1 MALYLLILTL
11 SCGSSGALMEVAPS
25 EVLTVC
31 TAGPAD
37 GDPVVLV
44 PGLSGCAYGF
54 RNLTPLLHEQGF
66 RTIIIEPLAVGESSR
81 PKNTDYTMTAQAD
94 RIGRVLDDLAVRQAI
109 FIGQGIG
116 GAMVFRLAVERPEL
130 LSGFVSVE
138 AGAAEAAI
146 SPNTSNSL
154 RLAKAV
160 ARLGG
165 KSLLRD
171 RFVENLKNGSGD
183 TAWLDRRTVGRYFR
197 GTGRDIS
204 AAMDALN
211 AMTRQT
217 EPWTM
222 VPRLM
227 EIQIPVVVLVGA
239 APHEGALSREE
250 IEVLSCG
257 LSDVEFREIPGAGHF
272 IYEEQ
277 PQAVVDAVEELVKKI
292 NAPKPPSVGAVL
304 MPGDNGAGDLIQ
316 SGNIR

>member
-1 MALYLLILTL
+1 MELFLLLLTL
-11 SCGSSGALMEVAPS
+11 GCGSAGSLMEVAPT

-54 RNLTPLLHEQGF
+54 RNLAPLLHERGF

-94 RIGRVLDDLAVRQAI
+94 RIGTVLDNLAVQQAI

-116 GAMVFRLAVERPEL
+116 GAMVFRLAVERPDL

-146 SPNTSNSL
+146 SSSTSNSL
-154 RLAKAV
+154 KLAKAV
-160 ARLGG
+160 AKLGG

-171 RFVENLKNGSGD
+171 RFVENLKDGSGD
-183 TAWLDRRTVGRYFR
+183 TSWLDRRTAGRYFR

-211 AMTRQT
+211 AMSRQT
-217 EPWTM
+217 EPWAVT
-222 VPRLM
+222 PRLG
-227 EIQIPVVVLVGA
+227 EIEFPVVVLLGT
-239 APHEGALSREE
+239 APHEGAMADEE
-250 IEVLSCG
+250 IEILKCG
-257 LSDVEFREIPGAGHF
+257 ISDVEFRKIPGAGHF

-277 PQAVVDAVEELVKKI
+277 PQAVVDAVEELVRRI
-292 NAPKPPSVGAVL
+292 NSGEPLSVGSVL
-304 MPGDNGAGDLIQ
+304 VPGGNGAGDLIETT
-316 SGNIR
+316 NIR

>member
-171 RFVENLKNGSGD
+171 RFVENLKRHCLARPAHRRKVFPWHRTGHIRGDGCLERHDQANRTLDHGSPADGNSNS
-183 TAWLDRRTVGRYFR
+183 G
-197 GTGRDIS
+197 G
-204 AAMDALN
+204 
-211 AMTRQT
+211 
-217 EPWTM
+217 
-222 VPRLM
+222 
-227 EIQIPVVVLVGA
+227 
-239 APHEGALSREE
+239 
-250 IEVLSCG
+250 
-257 LSDVEFREIPGAGHF
+257 GAGGSR
-272 IYEEQ
+272 
-277 PQAVVDAVEELVKKI
+277 
-292 NAPKPPSVGAVL
+292 PP
-304 MPGDNGAGDLIQ
+304 
-316 SGNIR
+316 